1 MIARH
6 TVMTAAQTATLFL
19 GLVICGRSLAQDGD
33 PDPDDYAPGQ
43 WVLTPAIDL
52 QLRPTELTI
61 SKDQYHTEELT
72 LQLPPGFTASL
83 FAVGF
88 SNPRF
93 MAVSPDGVLHL
104 SDMARGEIIALPDR
118 DDDGFADEAVVVADG
133 FVEANSPTF
142 YQGNL

>member
-6 TVMTAAQTATLFL
+6 TVITAAQTATLFL
-19 GLVICGRSLAQDGD
+19 GLVTRSLAQDGD
-33 PDPDDYAPGQ
+33 LDPDDYAPGQ

-52 QLRPTELTI
+52 DLRPTKLSI

-104 SDMARGEIIALPDR
+104 SDMARGEI
-118 DDDGFADEAVVVADG
+118 
-133 FVEANSPTF
+133 
-142 YQGNL
+142 